1 MRELP
6 LMAVTNKCLAQ
17 SNKSRHVSRAT
28 KDTNGHRPSEQP
40 RPGAV
45 RPASGRFGLLPLMW
59 TNATQS
65 EGRLV
70 GMLLAAKAAAH
81 ATRGTTNEEAIDD
94 SRDAARV
101 GQRSGPRW
109 IDSAKRHAWFLL
121 RHSERGHWRRKF
133 LLLDDRKEEVKSCG
147 DGILVIRA
155 DRYDGWEHTCRFT
168 AIRPVFDRDLI
179 ATTKTMGV
187 TRMQIDAIC
196 KGKGCTWKEQFSL
209 YKEQGSPKFRK
220 ERHYQERCG
229 KESAR

>member
-1 MRELP
+1 MKKL
-6 LMAVTNKCLAQ
+6 LMTAATLLVLGNAPVLAG
-17 SNKSRHVSRAT
+17 STVP
-28 KDTNGHRPSEQP
+28 KDMLGSYC
-40 RPGAV
+40 AI
-45 RPASGRFGLLPLMW
+45 
-59 TNATQS
+59 QS
-65 EGRLV
+65 EGI
-70 GMLLAAKAAAH
+70 G
-81 ATRGTTNEEAIDD
+81 EEN
-94 SRDAARV
+94 V
-101 GQRSGPRW
+101 
-109 IDSAKRHAWFLL
+109 
-121 RHSERGHWRRKF
+121 

-196 KGKGCTWKEQFSL
+196 KGEGCTWKEQFSL